1 MSIWAIGDLQ
11 GCYDVTCRLLEK
23 IKFDPA
29 ADKLWFCGDLV
40 NRGGQSLETLRLVH
54 SLREHSVVVLGNH
67 DLSLLAVGARSEE
80 EQRKVNPDLQRVVLA
95 EDRDVL
101 LDWLRMQRL
110 IHVDRELGWM
120 MFHAGLA
127 PKWTVAMA
135 EKHAREVENQ
145 LHGNGYRK
153 LFRNMYGDQ
162 PSWAPSLTGYERSR
176 AIINI
181 FTRMRYCNPRGRIAM
196 EDKGTPGT
204 QGQGLYPWFEVPG
217 RVERELKMVCGH
229 WSALGLTI
237 TQGVHAIDTG
247 AVWGGKLTALQL
259 DSEDLRVVQVP
270 GRDVPKP
277 ESAAAV
283 RPPRR
288 PRGEGRP
295 AGNAPASQPADKSSS
310 NAEGNNA
317 PAANAPPGGNNNGQ
331 RQRNNR
337 NRRSR
342 HGRGGGGDGNKPQGG
357 NNGGNAGNNGN
368 LPPATPNS

>member
-1 MSIWAIGDLQ
+1 M
-11 GCYDVTCRLLEK
+11 
-23 IKFDPA
+23 
-29 ADKLWFCGDLV
+29 WFCGDLV

-54 SLREHSVVVLGNH
+54 SLREQSVVVLGNH
-67 DLSLLAVGARSEE
+67 DLSLLAVGARTEE

-101 LDWLRMQRL
+101 LEWLRMQRL

-135 EKHAREVENQ
+135 EKHAREVEAQ

-153 LFRNMYGDQ
+153 LFRNMYGDK
-162 PSWAPSLTGYERSR
+162 PSWSPGLAGYDRSR

-181 FTRMRYCNPRGRIAM
+181 FTRMRYCSPRGRIAM

-204 QGQGLYPWFEVPG
+204 QAQGIYPWFEVPG

-229 WSALGLTI
+229 WSTLGLTI

-259 DSEDLRVVQVP
+259 DSEELRVVQVP
-270 GRDVPKP
+270 GRDVPRP
-277 ESAAAV
+277 AAAV
-283 RPPRR
+283 AERPPRR
-288 PRGEGRP
+288 PRPEAASPP
-295 AGNAPASQPADKSSS
+295 AG
-310 NAEGNNA
+310 G
-317 PAANAPPGGNNNGQ
+317 AATTGNNNGPRARGN
-331 RQRNNR
+331 RQRGNHR
-337 NRRSR
+337 QRGPRSS
-342 HGRGGGGDGNKPQGG
+342 DGNKPQGSSSG
-357 NNGGNAGNNGN
+357 NGGNRGPRTAG
-368 LPPATPNS
+368 